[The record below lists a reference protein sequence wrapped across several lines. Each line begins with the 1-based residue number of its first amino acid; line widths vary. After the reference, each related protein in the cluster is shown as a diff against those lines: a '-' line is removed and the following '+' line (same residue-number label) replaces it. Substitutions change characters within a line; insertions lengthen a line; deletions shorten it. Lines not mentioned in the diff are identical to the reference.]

1 MLQHERPGGHA
12 TTTYEE
18 ENVRPGAA
26 GGSPAGRARSRLS
39 LPAQL
44 AAQETVTPLPLPV
57 PSPSAPAPPPCS
69 LAPDI
74 FAVPVD
80 EARGAGTL
88 GGR

>member
-57 PSPSAPAPPPCS
+57 PWNPNDVDCPAPSAP
-69 LAPDI
+69 L
-74 FAVPVD
+74 
-80 EARGAGTL
+80 
-88 GGR
+88 